1 MATINGTVGK
11 NGYSFYAVLS
21 ETLPSNYLAT
31 NVSTVKYQVYIKNGN
46 KRTNSSNWTFNAKI
60 DGTDVYNKT
69 SQSLVT
75 NDTDY
80 NAAKLLFS
88 GTKDITH
95 NNDGSKTI
103 TFSASLTKTTAYS
116 DYDPGACSLSGS
128 FTLTTIPRYAD
139 FTSHSIE
146 ETLQTKVI
154 ISWSADSNVDL
165 VEYSLNNGFW
175 VTPSETTDSSYTIN
189 NLLQGV
195 PYSIKTRIRRA
206 ESGLYTVSER
216 LVAITKKN
224 ITKVNQNGVWKQ
236 AIPFIEQENTIP
248 YININGEWN

>member
-60 DGTDVYNKT
+60 DGTNVYNKT

-103 TFSASLTKTTAYS
+103 TFSASLTKSTSYS
-116 DYDPGACSLSGS
+116 DYDPGACSLSDS
-128 FTLTTIPRYAD
+128 FTLTTIPRYAE
-139 FTSHSIE
+139 FTSHS
-146 ETLQTKVI
+146 LQNILDTKI
-154 ISWSADSNVDL
+154 IVNWSADKDCDL
-165 VEYSLNNGFW
+165 VEYSLNNGHW
-175 VTPSETTDSSYTIN
+175 VETSTSENSSYVID
-189 NLLQGV
+189 NLLQGIT
-195 PYSIKTRIRRA
+195 YSIKTRIRYSD
-206 ESGLYTVSER
+206 SGLYTVSDR
-216 LVAITKKN
+216 LVATTRMN
-224 ITKVNQNGVWKQ
+224 FTKVKQSGTWKD
-236 AIPFIEQENTIP
+236 ATPFVNNIKSKP
-248 YININGEWN
+248 YININGEWV

>member
-11 NGYSFYAVLS
+11 NGYSFYAVLT

-60 DGTDVYNKT
+60 DGTNVYNET
-69 SQSLVT
+69 SQKLVT

-80 NAAKLLFS
+80 NTAKLLFS

-95 NNDGSKTI
+95 GSDGSKTI
-103 TFSASLTKTTAYS
+103 TFSASLTKSTAYS

-128 FTLTTIPRYAD
+128 FILTTIPRYAD
-139 FTSHSIE
+139 FTTHTIE
-146 ETLQTKVI
+146 KVLQTKVI
-154 ISWSADSNVDL
+154 VSWSANASVDL
-165 VEYSLNNGFW
+165 VEYSLNNGTW
-175 VTPSETTDSSYTIN
+175 QTPSETTDNSYTID
-189 NLLQGV
+189 NLLRGI

-216 LVAITKKN
+216 IIIITKKN
-224 ITKVNQNGVWKQ
+224 ITKLNQNGVWKTS
-236 AIPFIEQENTIP
+236 IPFVNRQYTIP
-248 YININGEWN
+248 YIKINNEWV